1 MQQSFVHP
9 RDDRAAY
16 EYSVQA
22 TEDRHEVPRGGS
34 AGGHPATGWRSDDA
48 PNYKPKPLR
57 WPFITAIIV
66 LLLVAIA
73 LVVYAEKQ
81 MPDSDS
87 SAQILGIHPNASQP
101 LRFARN
107 VPANLSSSTVADAT
121 TMVATALS
129 NTVAI
134 TTTATLRES
143 SFTSREEA
151 AVLVQTLSETG
162 LLSRTTLSVAASI
175 TTYPSDSDTVSI
187 PTSMPA
193 GSTVLSSSAQPV
205 STSSMVSLPSGAKT
219 VPISVSVSTFTTNI
233 TVPVSTV
240 TYTSEFTTT
249 SVSSFTTVS
258 TYSTTV
264 VSTITKSAPTTF
276 HESYWSSDGSQG
288 TIPAST
294 GTVQELDSTTFFS
307 GVVTT
312 VTGAKTVTAI
322 GTVKGTSTITGV
334 VIPSV
339 GSVTIT
345 YYSTVFPPTVGVP
358 VTQPPEL
365 VKVTAVQVIDAATV
379 AVVHSEAPVIVVVPS
394 EDVQTHVIDQQVATG
409 VTQVG
414 GSVVTDIVIITPS
427 PVPVQVVTDVGGKP
441 VTVINT
447 PPPATV
453 VTVVDG
459 VQRTIIEP
467 PPVQTVITMG
477 GGVLTTVAGVV
488 EGAQAAQPVTYTIVN
503 NVGGTPVSQVVI
515 TTPAGPPYQPIS
527 YTVVQDIGGTLVTE
541 VVVTTPT
548 VAPGQPITYTAV
560 DIVGGTAVTQVVVTT
575 AAVGL
580 FQPVSFTITTNVGG
594 TPTVVTLTPP
604 PTTIVET
611 INGTPVTRVSTP
623 PATSFTTTIGG
634 TLTTQTSV
642 TTPTGT
648 GPITLT
654 FVSTSG
660 GTLSTF
666 TTTISPTTYTTT
678 LSGSLRTITSTPTPS
693 TSFSTRPGST
703 RTYTSTSTLTGS
715 GTAGNPPLPSVTG
728 TTRVFS
734 WTEADIFVG
743 TFLPPLLGVGLI
755 IPLRIIDL
763 NAKLYQPFQTLARA
777 GGGSGRETLLMQY
790 SGLMAF
796 VTPVVTMLQGHPIPF
811 LTTLMVGC
819 ASFIVP
825 LATEAIGLKLHGECY
840 LNTASPRCGPA
851 LGVSPVPAHA
861 LMGLMAAVVILL
873 LLVLFL
879 TSRWVTGLYANP
891 WNIAGIASL
900 AGNPHVRI
908 QQNSEGA
915 MRRAVSDKQYGLG
928 YFQNAAGREEY
939 GIVLTDEA
947 GRGLQDQD
955 QVREGDSESELF
967 EANAAVAKGGT
978 LSQRLP
984 FMTLR
989 LPWRIAFVVFQ
1000 LAVLVFVVVYHAYYR
1015 GGIRDGGRLWLFM
1028 NSNTFG
1034 VRFVAA
1040 IVGVII
1046 AFCWQSFFISVS
1058 TMTPYTLMAQRTQPA
1073 SRSILFS
1080 PSTNPFSGVYSAIKH
1095 RHAFLLAV
1103 SAAAIL
1109 SEFLPVILSNVPFNL
1124 AQTGTAATACAVLS
1138 ALFLGVML
1146 AVLAWSFFV
1155 RYPPMPVDPRCIAGA
1170 MYYVSQSRMMLEDLE
1185 GVSVLGREERER
1197 RVLEA
1202 GRRYFYG
1209 VLAGGSWRRMGV
1221 DCDAGPAG
1229 EVMTAYVGAQ
1239 GEAWGNRA
1247 APGGLPR
1254 IDEQVAM
1261 NG

>member
-22 TEDRHEVPRGGS
+22 TEDRHEASRGDPT
-34 AGGHPATGWRSDDA
+34 AGHVATVWRSKDS

-57 WPFITAIIV
+57 WPFITLVIV

-87 SAQILGIHPNASQP
+87 SARILGIHPNASQP
-101 LRFARN
+101 LRFARD
-107 VPANLSSSTVADAT
+107 VFANLSSSTVADT
-121 TMVATALS
+121 TTAGVTVLS
-129 NTVAI
+129 TTYAI
-134 TTTATLRES
+134 TTTARLPES
-143 SFTSREEA
+143 SFSSGGEA
-151 AVLVQTLSETG
+151 AVLVQTLSETAP
-162 LLSRTTLSVAASI
+162 LSQTTLPVAASV
-175 TTYPSDSDTVSI
+175 TTHPPASTMTPVLTSI
-187 PTSMPA
+187 
-193 GSTVLSSSAQPV
+193 PV
-205 STSSMVSLPSGAKT
+205 STTALPSTTRLASASSMVSLPSGAK
-219 VPISVSVSTFTTNI
+219 VIPISVSVSTFTTNI
-233 TVPVSTV
+233 TVPISTV
-240 TYTSEFTTT
+240 TYSSEFTTT
-249 SVSSFTTVS
+249 RISSFTTVS

-264 VSTITKSAPTTF
+264 VSTITKQVPTTVP
-276 HESYWSSDGSQG
+276 ESYWSSDGSQG

-294 GTVQELDSTTFFS
+294 RTGPELDYTTFFP
-307 GVVTT
+307 GTPTT
-312 VTGAKTVTAI
+312 VTGAVTVTATE
-322 GTVKGTSTITGV
+322 TVKATSTITGV

-345 YYSTVFPPTVGVP
+345 YYTTIFPPTVRPP
-358 VTQPPEL
+358 VTKPATL
-365 VKVTAVQVIDAATV
+365 VKVTGVDVIDPATV
-379 AVVHSEAPVIVVVPS
+379 AVVHSATPVVVVVPS
-394 EDVQTHVIDQQVATG
+394 QNVQTLVIDQRIATG

-414 GSVVTDIVIITPS
+414 GSLVTDIVVITPS
-427 PVPVQVVTDVGGKP
+427 PVSSQVVTDIGGKP

-453 VTVVDG
+453 VTMVDG
-459 VQRTIIEP
+459 AQRTIIEP
-467 PPVQTVITMG
+467 PPVQTVITME

-488 EGAQAAQPVTYTIVN
+488 DGAQAAQPVTYTVVN
-503 NVGGTPVSQVVI
+503 NVGGTPVSQIVV
-515 TTPAGPPYQPIS
+515 TTPTGPPYQPIS
-527 YTVVQDIGGTLVTE
+527 YTVVQDVGGTLVAQ

-548 VAPGQPITYTAV
+548 GPPGQPITYTAV

-575 AAVGL
+575 PASGP

-634 TLTTQTSV
+634 KLTTQTLV

-648 GPITLT
+648 KLITLT

-660 GTLSTF
+660 GKLSTF
-666 TTTISPTTYTTT
+666 TSTISPTTFTTT
-678 LSGSLRTITSTPTPS
+678 LSESLRTITSTPVPS
-693 TSFSTRPGST
+693 TTFSTRPGTT
-703 RTYTSTSTLTGS
+703 RTYTSTSTPTAS

-734 WTEADIFVG
+734 WTEADIFLG

-796 VTPVVTMLQGHPIPF
+796 VTPVMTMLQGHPIPF

-840 LNTASPRCGPA
+840 LNTASSSCGPSLGISPAPAYA
-851 LGVSPVPAHA
+851 LI
-861 LMGLMAAVVILL
+861 GLMAAVVIML
-873 LLVLFL
+873 LLVLIL
-879 TSRWVTGLYANP
+879 ASRWVTGLYANP
-891 WNIAGIASL
+891 WNLAGIASL
-900 AGNPHVRI
+900 AGNPHIRI
-908 QQNSEGA
+908 QQTSESA
-915 MRRAVSDKQYGLG
+915 VRRAVSAKQYGLG
-928 YFQNAAGREEY
+928 YFQSAAGREEY

-955 QVREGDSESELF
+955 RPREGDSESELF

-978 LSQRLP
+978 LSQPLP

-1000 LAVLVFVVVYHAYYR
+1000 FAVLVFVIVYHTYYR
-1015 GGIRDGGRLWLFM
+1015 GGIRDDGRLWLFM

-1046 AFCWQSFFISVS
+1046 AFCWQSFFVSVS
-1058 TMTPYTLMAQRTQPA
+1058 TMIPFTLMAQRTQPA

-1080 PSTNPFSGVYSAIKH
+1080 PSTNPFSGVYSSIKH

-1103 SAAAIL
+1103 SIAAIL

-1124 AQTGTAATACAVLS
+1124 AQTGTAATVCAVLS
-1138 ALFLGVML
+1138 AIFLCVML

-1155 RYPPMPVDPRCIAGA
+1155 RYPPMPVDPRCIAGV
-1170 MYYVSQSRMMLEDLE
+1170 MYYVSQSQTMLEDME
-1185 GVSVLGREERER
+1185 GVSVLDGKERER
-1197 RVLEA
+1197 RVMEA

-1221 DCDAGPAG
+1221 DCDAGPEG
-1229 EVMTAYVGAQ
+1229 EVMTAYQGAQ
-1239 GEAWGNRA
+1239 GEVWGDPSAQAR
-1247 APGGLPR
+1247 LPR
-1254 IDEQVAM
+1254 IDE
-1261 NG
+1261 